1 MSQSLHRVSA
11 LTRSM
16 GEIDMTVIFKRFLD
30 RHMGL
35 QGWSDMGHV
44 QAEDT
49 LTW

>member
-1 MSQSLHRVSA
+1 MEMYEPKFTQ
-11 LTRSM
+11 M
-16 GEIDMTVIFKRFLD
+16 GEMDMTVLFKRFLD